1 MIHSAAATAAA
12 ATLCGSSFVA
22 CCSCDDDVMVHV
34 PSTPASLAVAS
45 VNAVSK
51 EEPVEDNKEV
61 PEGRRRAK
69 RSVTFG
75 SVHVRNHRV
84 TLGDHPCC
92 DLIGGYPLSLDWAHG
107 DAEEYSLDWY
117 EKTKP
122 KGRCP
127 RLSKE
132 GRIEVIEEIAGIDRS
147 ELEFMEE
154 QRLLELLEEDYQQQ
168 QQDSDDEAE
177 DEEAL
182 HEDEEEHGAEDEEA
196 LHEDEE
202 EHGAEEVHESQDDD
216 DSVDDS
222 SADEHDQDQDPA
234 SVELQRSVRFGNV
247 QVQEYSVTLGDHPLC
262 DSYPLTL
269 DWQHTEAMEYE
280 LDWYEETKRNG
291 AWYVPTGRSRMLQL
305 ETVTGV
311 DRSVWRWREGRR
323 LQKATQQKL
332 LELVVEMEQQ
342 EQKRARKEERA
353 AARALQPVRRTP
365 RLAKKD
371 STPIVVVRRSARLA
385 AKLRCP

>member
-1 MIHSAAATAAA
+1 MIHSAAAAA
-12 ATLCGSSFVA
+12 ATLADSSFVA

-34 PSTPASLAVAS
+34 PPTPATFAVAS
-45 VNAVSK
+45 DDSASK
-51 EEPVEDNKEV
+51 EEPAEDNKDV
-61 PEGRRRAK
+61 PEGRRRTK

-75 SVHVRNHRV
+75 NVHVRNHRV

-92 DLIGGYPLSLDWAHG
+92 ELVGGYPMSLDWAHA
-107 DAEEYSLDWY
+107 DAEEYSLDWF
-117 EKTKP
+117 EETKP

-177 DEEAL
+177 DEEVL
-182 HEDEEEHGAEDEEA
+182 HEAVSDDEDE
-196 LHEDEE
+196 HVEE
-202 EHGAEEVHESQDDD
+202 RVDESQDDVDNDD
-216 DSVDDS
+216 DSAV
-222 SADEHDQDQDPA
+222 DEHDQDPSSA
-234 SVELQRSVRFGNV
+234 ESQRSVHFGNV
-247 QVQEYSVTLGDHPLC
+247 EVQEYSVTLGDHPLC
-262 DSYPLTL
+262 DNYPLTL
-269 DWQHTEAMEYE
+269 DWQHTEAMEYD

-323 LQKATQQKL
+323 LQKAKQQKL
-332 LELVVEMEQQ
+332 LELVAEMEQQ
-342 EQKRARKEERA
+342 EQKRVRKEERM
-353 AARALQPVRRTP
+353 AARALQPVRRSP
-365 RLAKKD
+365 RLATKG

-385 AKLRCP
+385 AKARCQ

>member
-12 ATLCGSSFVA
+12 ANLADSSFVA
-22 CCSCDDDVMVHV
+22 CCSCDDDVMVDV

-51 EEPVEDNKEV
+51 EEPAEDNKE
-61 PEGRRRAK
+61 PMGMELREGRRRTK

-75 SVHVRNHRV
+75 NVHVRNHRV

-92 DLIGGYPLSLDWAHG
+92 DLMGGYPMSLDWAHA

-117 EKTKP
+117 EETKP

-132 GRIEVIEEIAGIDRS
+132 GRIEVIEEIAGINRS

-168 QQDSDDEAE
+168 QQQDSDDEAE
-177 DEEAL
+177 DEEAW
-182 HEDEEEHGAEDEEA
+182 HEDEV
-196 LHEDEE
+196 

-222 SADEHDQDQDPA
+222 SAEEHDQDQDPA

-262 DSYPLTL
+262 DNYPLTL
-269 DWQHTEAMEYE
+269 DWQHTEAIEYE

-305 ETVTGV
+305 ESVTGV

-323 LQKATQQKL
+323 LQKAKQQKL
-332 LELVVEMEQQ
+332 LELVAEMAQQ
-342 EQKRARKEERA
+342 EQKRARKEERM
-353 AARALQPVRRTP
+353 AARALQPVRRSP
-365 RLAKKD
+365 RLETKG
-371 STPIVVVRRSARLA
+371 STPIVVARRSARLA
-385 AKLRCP
+385 AKARGQ